1 MTTMSPGPI
10 SSENSQRRA
19 QAKSDRVGPM
29 AVGRL
34 RSIGSSAAVAADPLS
49 PEEELL
55 RKLRVGE
62 FDLEGYYEAMVELSL
77 DQLRSRLSARQLQI
91 VRERI
96 REEIVTNP
104 VLVKMVGDVLAE
116 LAEPATR

>member
-1 MTTMSPGPI
+1 MSTMNRGRI
-10 SSENSQRRA
+10 SSEKLQRRS
-19 QAKSDRVGPM
+19 QAKSDTVRRM

-34 RSIGSSAAVAADPLS
+34 RSIGSSAALAADPLG

-62 FDLEGYYEAMVELSL
+62 FDLEGYYDAMVELSL
-77 DQLRSRLSARQLQI
+77 DHLRGRLSVRQLQI

-96 REEIVTNP
+96 REEMVTNP
-104 VLVKMVGDVLAE
+104 VLVKMVRDVLAE
-116 LAEPATR
+116 PAEPVTR